1 MRIWYYVFVSWWSRI
16 TVGWLLAFFG
26 VWCVLEV
33 IADGLRTYASECRN
47 SCAIWIPA
55 SYALSLRR
63 PRELEMQVASSR
75 IGPFFGEGT
84 QHTCLAAQISTM
96 YPKGCIAGR
105 LVQGTS
111 PCNFDRMDSIS
122 RFPADLPM
130 RSIKC
135 HRQRMSRSGSIIALP
150 AA

>member
-1 MRIWYYVFVSWWSRI
+1 M
-16 TVGWLLAFFG
+16 GWLLAFFG

-63 PRELEMQVASSR
+63 PREL
-75 IGPFFGEGT
+75 
-84 QHTCLAAQISTM
+84 AQISTM

-111 PCNFDRMDSIS
+111 PCNFDRMDS
-122 RFPADLPM
+122 
-130 RSIKC
+130 
-135 HRQRMSRSGSIIALP
+135 MSRSALVRELSFNISR
-150 AA
+150 

>member
-1 MRIWYYVFVSWWSRI
+1 M
-16 TVGWLLAFFG
+16 GWLLAFFG

-84 QHTCLAAQISTM
+84 QHPCLVARFLRCTRRAALLEGWCRELHLAISTEWT
-96 YPKGCIAGR
+96 A
-105 LVQGTS
+105 
-111 PCNFDRMDSIS
+111 
-122 RFPADLPM
+122 
-130 RSIKC
+130 
-135 HRQRMSRSGSIIALP
+135 
-150 AA
+150 